1 LDRLR
6 LGGLNAPTQGGVEK
20 WKKRFCI
27 RCGAE
32 LEQRRLKVEL
42 IKALEGLNH
51 LTPIIE
57 VGVLPGTHI
66 REAAEEVVK
75 LVERTG
81 FAVRFTFNGIE
92 LTVLPGTEAAEVV
105 KEWEDR
111 LERSKGVRKC

>member
-1 LDRLR
+1 M
-6 LGGLNAPTQGGVEK
+6 
-20 WKKRFCI
+20 
-27 RCGAE
+27 
-32 LEQRRLKVEL
+32 EL

-66 REAAEEVVK
+66 REAAEVVK

-111 LERSKGVRKC
+111 LERSKEVRKC